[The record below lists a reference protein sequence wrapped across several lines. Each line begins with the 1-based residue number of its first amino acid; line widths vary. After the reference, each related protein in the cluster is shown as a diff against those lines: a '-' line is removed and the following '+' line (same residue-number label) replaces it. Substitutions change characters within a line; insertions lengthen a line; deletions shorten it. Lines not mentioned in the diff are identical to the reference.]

1 MRTAAALAAVAAVL
15 SYLDHAQ
22 QDRTH
27 GAWIGTT
34 PRYSTYGDRAKPP
47 LVVIPGLDGC
57 TVFFS
62 GVIPELVRDFFVVVY
77 DLPLYHGQ
85 NYTFSY
91 LATDVVAALDELAIE
106 RASAR

>member
-1 MRTAAALAAVAAVL
+1 MRAAAALAAVAAVL

-22 QDRTH
+22 QNKTH

-34 PRYSTYGDRAKPP
+34 PRYRAYGDRAKPP

-77 DLPLYHGQ
+77 DLPLYHCLL
-85 NYTFSY
+85 YTSPSPR
-91 LATDVVAALDELAIE
+91 D
-106 RASAR
+106 S